1 MFSLLADKLQDVF
14 KDLRGHGK
22 ITETN
27 ITDAMRAVRM
37 ALLEADV
44 EFNVAKGFIAR
55 VKDKAL
61 GEEVLRG
68 VAPGQQ
74 IVKIFHDELTAL
86 LGGDNAPLNL
96 EKPARIL
103 MVGLNGA
110 GKTTSS
116 AKLAAWL
123 KKEGKAPLLIACDL
137 HRPAAIEQLATLAG
151 QVGVPVFTPPP
162 DEKDVLKVAKLAL
175 EWVKTQPGNVQIYD
189 TAGRQEIDEALIAEI
204 KALREFLQPQEVL
217 LVADAATGQQAV
229 SVATHFHEALNITG
243 LVLTKLDGDAR
254 GGAALSMREVTQRPI
269 KFAGIGEKLD
279 QFEPFYPDRLAG
291 RILGMGDIVG
301 LVEKAVAAIDEE
313 EAKRMEEKMRKASF
327 DLNDFLAQFKMLKKL
342 GPLEN
347 VLGMLPGMGNL
358 KDFSV
363 DEKQMK
369 RVEAIVLSMTLAE
382 RTNPDILNARRRQ
395 RIARGSG
402 VSVTEV
408 NDLLQRFGQMRKMMK
423 NFGKM
428 KQMMSRPG
436 AASRF
441 RIKALV
447 FEQLRYN
454 SETQKTKKV
463 MSVSNRL
470 RREGSLNNPYY
481 KVVVTDQRSP
491 RDGKFIELIGNYDPK
506 KPGDN
511 SNIDLSRVDYWVQN
525 GAQPSDTVR
534 SIIKKARKKAT
545 VAA

>member
-14 KDLRGHGK
+14 KDLRGHGT
-22 ITETN
+22 ISETN
-27 ITDAMRAVRM
+27 ITDALRAVRM

-44 EFNVAKGFIAR
+44 EFGVAKGFIAR

-61 GEEVLRG
+61 GESVLRG

-86 LGGDNAPLNL
+86 LGGDNAPLNT
-96 EKPARIL
+96 EKPGRIM

-116 AKLAAWL
+116 GKLAAWL
-123 KKEGKAPLLIACDL
+123 KKQGKAPLLVACDL
-137 HRPAAIEQLATLAG
+137 HRPAAIEQLAQIAK
-151 QVGVPVFTPPP
+151 QVGVPVFTP
-162 DEKDVLKVAKLAL
+162 EKGETDVKKVAARAL
-175 EWVKTQPGNVQIYD
+175 DWAKEQPGNVIIFD
-189 TAGRQEIDEALIAEI
+189 TAGRQEIDEVLIAEI
-204 KALREFLQPQEVL
+204 KALKEFLQPQEVL

-229 SVATHFHEALNITG
+229 SVATHFHEALDITG

-269 KFAGIGEKLD
+269 KFAGVGEKLD

-301 LVEKAVAAIDEE
+301 LVEKAAEAINEE
-313 EAKRMEEKMRKASF
+313 DARRMEEKLRTASF

-347 VLGMLPGMGNL
+347 LLGMLPGMGNL

-369 RVEAIVLSMTLAE
+369 RVEAIVLSMTLEE
-382 RTNPDILNARRRQ
+382 RTNPDMLNARRRQ

-423 NFGKM
+423 GMGKM
-428 KQMMSRPG
+428 KKMMARHG
-436 AASRF
+436 APNLG
-441 RIKALV
+441 IK
-447 FEQLRYN
+447 R
-454 SETQKTKKV
+454 
-463 MSVSNRL
+463 
-470 RREGSLNNPYY
+470 
-481 KVVVTDQRSP
+481 
-491 RDGKFIELIGNYDPK
+491 
-506 KPGDN
+506 
-511 SNIDLSRVDYWVQN
+511 
-525 GAQPSDTVR
+525 
-534 SIIKKARKKAT
+534 
-545 VAA
+545 